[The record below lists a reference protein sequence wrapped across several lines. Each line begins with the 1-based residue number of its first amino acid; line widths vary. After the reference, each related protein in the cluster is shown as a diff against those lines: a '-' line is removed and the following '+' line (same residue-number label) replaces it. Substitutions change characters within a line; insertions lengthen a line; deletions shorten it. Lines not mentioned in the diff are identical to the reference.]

1 MIRKVRKLHNPF
13 DDRPSTEIKHGQGLE
28 WDEAI
33 ADSNSDVDEQSS
45 QADTALDIKW
55 LKPIIVLGFVLL
67 FARLS
72 YLQVVKGESLAD
84 RAEGNRTRKLSLP
97 APRGLIVDRYGNN
110 LTHNGASFNL
120 VAIPFDL
127 PQDGLSQTIESL
139 SNTLG
144 LDASVITKTIQSA
157 NRKSFQPIL
166 IKSDLA
172 EKDRILFET
181 KAASFPGFTI
191 ITVPVRDYVEPQIY
205 SHLLGYTSVISE
217 SELDKFGEGYELSDV
232 VGKSGIENQYERFLK
247 GINGREE
254 IEVDATGKLMK
265 VIGEVEPK
273 VGNTLVLNIDKDLQD
288 EIYKYFSVG
297 IAGTK
302 GAVVAMDPRSG
313 EVLAFLSLPGY
324 NTNLFSRGISNDDY
338 KNLLG
343 DKNLPLFN
351 RVVAGTYPPGSTVKP
366 MVGLAALEEGSVKEN
381 TIVHDNGKLVIPN
394 QYNPG
399 VSYDFVGWKRDG
411 LGPVNVAKAIAVSSD
426 IFFYVVTGG
435 HSSSNITPLG
445 IEKLSRWYR
454 KFNLGKPTGIDL
466 PGEKSG
472 VVADPDWKAKYFAG
486 DNVLSRWYLG
496 DTYHVG
502 IGQGDMLVTPLQV
515 ASWTATIANNGVGMK
530 PRLLNSVKD
539 GTGKVVYESKEQVLI
554 PKVGTD
560 KNLAI
565 VQGGMRETILY
576 GSGRQLSALPITSAG
591 KTGTSQFDGS
601 DPKKTHA
608 WFTAYAPFENPQIVV
623 TVLVEAGGEGHAA
636 AVPIVNK
643 VLAWWAEHRYQ
654 K

>member
-13 DDRPSTEIKHGQGLE
+13 DDRPSTEIKHGKGLE

-55 LKPIIVLGFVLL
+55 LKPVIVLGFVLL

-72 YLQVVKGESLAD
+72 YLQVVKGESLSN

-97 APRGLIVDRYGNN
+97 APRGLIVDRYGSN
-110 LTHNGASFNL
+110 LTYNGASFNL

-127 PQDGLSQTIESL
+127 PQEGLSQTIESL
-139 SNTLG
+139 ASTLK
-144 LDASVITKTIQSA
+144 LDSAEITKTIQNA

-166 IKSDLA
+166 IKANLD

-181 KAASFPGFTI
+181 KAANFPGITI

-205 SHLLGYTSVISE
+205 SHLLGYTSIISE
-217 SELDKFGEGYELSDV
+217 SELGKFGQGYELSDV
-232 VGKSGIENQYERFLK
+232 VGKSGIESQYERFLK
-247 GINGREE
+247 GQNGRQE

-302 GAVVAMDPRSG
+302 GAVVAMDPRNG

-324 NTNLFSRGISNDDY
+324 NTNLFSRGISNQDY
-338 KNLLG
+338 RNLLE

-351 RVVAGTYPPGSTVKP
+351 RVVAGIYPPGSTVKP

-381 TIVHDNGKLVIPN
+381 TIVVDNGKLVIPN
-394 QYNPG
+394 QYNPAI
-399 VSYDFVGWKRDG
+399 SYDFVGWKRDG

-426 IFFYVVTGG
+426 IYFYVVTGG
-435 HSSSNITPLG
+435 HPSSPVTPLG
-445 IEKLSRWYR
+445 IEKLSKWYR
-454 KFNLGKPTGIDL
+454 KFYLGKPTGIDI

-486 DNVLSRWYLG
+486 DNILSRWYLG

-539 GTGKVVYESKEQVLI
+539 GSGKVVFESKEQVLI
-554 PKVGTD
+554 PKVGSD

-565 VQGGMRETILY
+565 VQGGMRETVLY
-576 GSGRQLSALPITSAG
+576 GSGRQLLSLPITSAG

-608 WFTAYAPFENPQIVV
+608 WFTAYAPYENPQIVV
-623 TVLVEAGGEGHAA
+623 TVLVEAGGEGNAA
-636 AVPIVNK
+636 AVPIANK
-643 VLAWWAEHRYQ
+643 VLAWWAEHRYR